1 MLPGDLQIAL
11 RHLKYFHASSLR
23 PRGMAQMN
31 LGRYPRP
38 VAQWRV
44 SPTMGSRL
52 PHVEGSRALA
62 AGSIVVY
69 HVWLYG
75 TESGPV
81 ALGPFGRL
89 MPHLPLGVT
98 LFFTLSGFLLYR
110 PFAAALLRARPRPDL
125 AAYLRNRALRILP
138 AYWVILL
145 ITGVVMRATIVSFD
159 LQRGSLAAR
168 PGLLVRDALLV
179 QNYDPGTILTG
190 IGPAWSLAIEAVFY
204 LALPILVLVAF
215 ALARRAKNESRRR
228 RLALLPPVAM
238 LIVGVS
244 GKLVASTVVPGSG
257 PGLGWVND
265 WHSVLE
271 RSFWVQGDLF
281 AYGMLLAVLTVHV
294 EDGRIRLPRFWWPIT
309 AVAFLALAGVTA
321 AAFDRGSI
329 NQYVYDSLMAA
340 ACGLFLSLV
349 VLSGFAGGQRPA
361 PVSWLEARPIVW
373 VGVVSY
379 SLFLWHEPII
389 WWLRDRGMLAT
400 GGNAGFLLNL
410 VIVGAVSLA
419 LSALTYKLVE
429 LPALRRKAR
438 TPTRDERVALEAAA
452 P

>member
-1 MLPGDLQIAL
+1 MIP
-11 RHLKYFHASSLR
+11 
-23 PRGMAQMN
+23 
-31 LGRYPRP
+31 GRYPRP
-38 VAQWRV
+38 VADWRV
-44 SPTMGSRL
+44 SPTMGRRL
-52 PHVEGSRALA
+52 PHVEGARALA

-69 HVWLYG
+69 HVWRYG
-75 TESGPV
+75 SESGPV

-125 AAYLRNRALRILP
+125 SAYLRNRALRILP

-145 ITGVVMRATIVSFD
+145 ITGVVMGATIVSFD
-159 LQRGSLAAR
+159 LERGSLAAR
-168 PGLLVRDALLV
+168 PGLLLRDALLV

-190 IGPAWSLAIEAVFY
+190 IGPAWSLAIEMVFY
-204 LALPILVLVAF
+204 LALPILVLLAF
-215 ALARRAKNESRRR
+215 TLAGRAKSESRRG
-228 RLALLPPVAM
+228 RLALLPPVVM

-244 GKLVASTVVPGSG
+244 GKMVASTIVPGLG

-271 RSFWVQGDLF
+271 RSFLVQGDLF

-294 EDGRIRLPRFWWPIT
+294 EDGRIRLPRSWWPIT
-309 AVAFLALAGVTA
+309 AVGFLALAGLTA
-321 AAFDRGSI
+321 AAFDKGSI
-329 NQYVYDSLMAA
+329 NQYVYDSLMAS

-349 VLSGFAGGQRPA
+349 VLGGFAGGQRPT
-361 PVSWLEARPIVW
+361 PLRWLEARPIVW
-373 VGVVSY
+373 VGVLSY

-389 WWLRDRGMLAT
+389 WWLRDRGMLASE
-400 GGNAGFLLNL
+400 GGVAGFLLNL
-410 VIVGAVSLA
+410 VIVGTVSLA
-419 LSALTYKLVE
+419 LSALTYRLVE

-438 TPTRDERVALEAAA
+438 TPTRDERVAVVAAA

>member
-1 MLPGDLQIAL
+1 MIP
-11 RHLKYFHASSLR
+11 
-23 PRGMAQMN
+23 
-31 LGRYPRP
+31 GRYPRP
-38 VAQWRV
+38 VADWRV

-52 PHVEGSRALA
+52 PHVEGARALA
-62 AGSIVVY
+62 ACSIVVY
-69 HVWLYG
+69 HVWRYG
-75 TESGPV
+75 SQSGPV

-110 PFAAALLRARPRPDL
+110 PFAAALLRARARPNL

-145 ITGVVMRATIVSFD
+145 ITGVVLGATMISFD
-159 LQRGSLAAR
+159 LERGSLATR
-168 PGLLVRDALLV
+168 PGLLVRDALFV
-179 QNYDPGTILTG
+179 QNYDPGSILTG
-190 IGPAWSLAIEAVFY
+190 IGPAWSLAIEVVFY
-204 LALPILVLVAF
+204 LALPVLVLVTF
-215 ALARRAKNESRRR
+215 ALARRAKNESQRRQ
-228 RLALLPPVAM
+228 LALLPPVVM

-244 GKLVASTVVPGSG
+244 GKLVASTIVPGLG

-309 AVAFLALAGVTA
+309 AVGFLVLAGVTA
-321 AAFDRGSI
+321 AAFDNGSI

-340 ACGLFLSLV
+340 ACGLFVSLV
-349 VLSGFAGGQRPA
+349 VLGGFAGGQRPA
-361 PVSWLEARPIVW
+361 PVRWLEARPIVW

-389 WWLRDRGMLAT
+389 WWLRDRGLLAS
-400 GGNAGFLLNL
+400 GGGVASFLLNL
-410 VIVGAVSLA
+410 IVVGTVSLA

-438 TPTRDERVALEAAA
+438 TPTREERVAVVAAA

>member
-1 MLPGDLQIAL
+1 MHPLGAGGIAE
-11 RHLKYFHASSLR
+11 
-23 PRGMAQMN
+23 MT

-38 VAQWRV
+38 VADWRV

-52 PHVEGSRALA
+52 PHVEGARALA

-69 HVWLYG
+69 HVWRYG

-145 ITGVVMRATIVSFD
+145 ITGVVMGATIVRFD
-159 LQRGSLAAR
+159 LQRGSLATR
-168 PGLLVRDALLV
+168 PGLLLRDAFFV

-190 IGPAWSLAIEAVFY
+190 IGPAWSLAIEVVFY
-204 LALPILVLVAF
+204 LVLPVLVLVTF
-215 ALARRAKNESRRR
+215 ALARRTRNESRRTR
-228 RLALLPPVAM
+228 FAFLPPVIM
-238 LIVGVS
+238 LIVGAS
-244 GKLVASTVVPGSG
+244 GKLVALTAVPGSG
-257 PGLGWVND
+257 PGARVGQRLALGPGTELLGPGRPLRVRD
-265 WHSVLE
+265 AASDPY
-271 RSFWVQGDLF
+271 RSRGGRAAAAPTRVVAGDRGGL
-281 AYGMLLAVLTVHV
+281 
-294 EDGRIRLPRFWWPIT
+294 
-309 AVAFLALAGVTA
+309 LALAGATA
-321 AAFDRGSI
+321 AAFDKGTI
-329 NQYVYDSLMAA
+329 NQYVYDSLMAL
-340 ACGLFLSLV
+340 ACGLFLSLI
-349 VLSGFAGGQRPA
+349 VLAGSGRERPPA
-361 PVSWLEARPIVW
+361 SMGWLEARPIVW

-389 WWLRDRGMLAT
+389 WWLRDRGMLVS
-400 GGNAGFLLNL
+400 GGGALSFPLNL
-410 VIVGAVSLA
+410 VIVGTVSLV
-419 LSALTYKLVE
+419 S
-429 LPALRRKAR
+429 LRCHLQVRGTPRTPTESR
-438 TPTRDERVALEAAA
+438 TPTRDEGVAVLAAA

>member
-1 MLPGDLQIAL
+1 MLPPYPAKRPNAFVL
-11 RHLKYFHASSLR
+11 FSHASSL
-23 PRGMAQMN
+23 GAGGIAEMT

-38 VAQWRV
+38 VADWRV
-44 SPTMGSRL
+44 SPTMSSRL
-52 PHVEGSRALA
+52 PHIEGARALA

-69 HVWLYG
+69 HVWRYG
-75 TESGPV
+75 SASGPV

-138 AYWVILL
+138 VYWVILL
-145 ITGVVMRATIVSFD
+145 ITGVVMGATIVRFD
-159 LQRGSLAAR
+159 LHRGSLATR
-168 PGLLVRDALLV
+168 PALLLRDAFFV

-204 LALPILVLVAF
+204 LVLPVLVLGTF
-215 ALARRAKNESRRR
+215 ALARRTRNESRRTW
-228 RLALLPPVAM
+228 LAFLPPVIM
-238 LIVGVS
+238 LIVGAS
-244 GKLVASTVVPGSG
+244 GKLVALTAVPGWG

-271 RSFWVQGDLF
+271 RSFWVQADLF
-281 AYGMLLAVLTVHV
+281 AYGMLLAILTVHV
-294 EDGRIRLPRFWWPIT
+294 EDGRLRLPRGWWPVT
-309 AVAFLALAGVTA
+309 AVALLALAGTTA
-321 AAFDRGSI
+321 AAFDKGTI
-329 NQYVYDSLMAA
+329 NQYVYDSLMAL
-340 ACGLFLSLV
+340 ACGLFLSLI
-349 VLSGFAGGQRPA
+349 VLAGSGRERPPA
-361 PVSWLEARPIVW
+361 SIGWLEARPIVW

-389 WWLRDRGMLAT
+389 WWLRDRGMLVS
-400 GGNAGFLLNL
+400 GGALSFPLNL
-410 VIVGAVSLA
+410 VIVGTVSLV
-419 LSALTYKLVE
+419 LSAFTYRFVE
-429 LPALRRKAR
+429 LPALRRKYR
-438 TPTRDERVALEAAA
+438 TPTRDEGVAVLAA

>member
-1 MLPGDLQIAL
+1 
-11 RHLKYFHASSLR
+11 
-23 PRGMAQMN
+23 
-31 LGRYPRP
+31 
-38 VAQWRV
+38 
-44 SPTMGSRL
+44 MGSRL
-52 PHVEGSRALA
+52 PHVEGARALA

-69 HVWLYG
+69 HVWRYG

-81 ALGPFGRL
+81 GLGPVGQL

-110 PFAAALLRARPRPDL
+110 PFAAALLRARSRPDL
-125 AAYLRNRALRILP
+125 GAYLRNRALRILP

-145 ITGVVMRATIVSFD
+145 ITGVVMGATIVSFN
-159 LQRGSLAAR
+159 LEHGSLAAR
-168 PGLLVRDALLV
+168 PGLLVRDAFFV

-204 LALPILVLVAF
+204 LVLPILVLVAF
-215 ALARRAKNESRRR
+215 ALARRAENESRGR
-228 RLALLPPVAM
+228 RLALLPPIVM

-244 GKLVASTVVPGSG
+244 GKLVASTVVPGLG

-281 AYGMLLAVLTVHV
+281 AYGMLLAVLSVHV
-294 EDGRIRLPRFWWPIT
+294 EDGRIRLPRGWWPIT
-309 AVAFLALAGVTA
+309 AVGFLALGGVTA
-321 AAFDRGSI
+321 AAFDKGWI
-329 NQYVYDSLMAA
+329 NHYVYDSLMAA

-349 VLSGFAGGQRPA
+349 VLSGFAGGHRPA
-361 PVSWLEARPIVW
+361 PVTWLEARPIVW

-389 WWLRDRGMLAT
+389 WWLRDRGMLAS
-400 GGNAGFLLNL
+400 GSGVAGFLLNL
-410 VIVGAVSLA
+410 VIVGTVSLA

-438 TPTRDERVALEAAA
+438 TATRDERVAVVAAA

>member
-1 MLPGDLQIAL
+1 
-11 RHLKYFHASSLR
+11 
-23 PRGMAQMN
+23 MN

-38 VAQWRV
+38 VAHWRV
-44 SPTMGSRL
+44 SPTTGSRL
-52 PHVEGSRALA
+52 PHIEGARALA

-69 HVWLYG
+69 HVWRYG
-75 TESGPV
+75 SESGPV

-145 ITGVVMRATIVSFD
+145 ITGVVMGATIVHFD

-168 PGLLVRDALLV
+168 PGLLVRDAFLV

-204 LALPILVLVAF
+204 LALPILVLMAF
-215 ALARRAKNESRRR
+215 ALARRAANESRRQ

-238 LIVGVS
+238 LLVGIS
-244 GKLVASTVVPGSG
+244 GKLVASTVVPGWG

-294 EDGRIRLPRFWWPIT
+294 EDGRIRLPRGWWPIT
-309 AVAFLALAGVTA
+309 AVGFLALAGLTA
-321 AAFDRGSI
+321 AAFDKGSI

-340 ACGLFLSLV
+340 ACGLFLSLI
-349 VLSGFAGGQRPA
+349 VLGGFAGGHRPA
-361 PVSWLEARPIVW
+361 PVGWLEARPIVW

-389 WWLRDRGMLAT
+389 WWLRDRGMLAS
-400 GGNAGFLLNL
+400 GGGALGFLLNL

-419 LSALTYKLVE
+419 LSALTYKFVE

-438 TPTRDERVALEAAA
+438 TPTRDERVAVVAAA

>member
-1 MLPGDLQIAL
+1 
-11 RHLKYFHASSLR
+11 
-23 PRGMAQMN
+23 MAR
-31 LGRYPRP
+31 LIPGRYPRP
-38 VAQWRV
+38 VADWRV

-52 PHVEGSRALA
+52 PNVEGARALA

-75 TESGPV
+75 TETGPV
-81 ALGPFGRL
+81 ALGPVGRL

-110 PFAAALLRARPRPDL
+110 PFAAALLRARPRPNL

-145 ITGVVMRATIVSFD
+145 ITGVVMRATLVSFD

-168 PGLLVRDALLV
+168 PGLLLRDALLV

-190 IGPAWSLAIEAVFY
+190 IGPAWSLAIEVVFY
-204 LALPILVLVAF
+204 LALPILALVAF
-215 ALARRAKNESRRR
+215 ALAGRAKSESRRG
-228 RLALLPPVAM
+228 RLALLPPVVM

-244 GKLVASTVVPGSG
+244 GKLVASTIVPGLG

-294 EDGRIRLPRFWWPIT
+294 EDGRIRLPRGWWPIT
-309 AVAFLALAGVTA
+309 AVGFLALAGLTA
-321 AAFDRGSI
+321 VAFDKGSI

-349 VLSGFAGGQRPA
+349 VLGGFAGGQRPA
-361 PVSWLEARPIVW
+361 PVRWLEARPIVW

-389 WWLRDRGMLAT
+389 WWLRDRGLLAS
-400 GGNAGFLLNL
+400 GGGAAGFLLNL
-410 VIVGAVSLA
+410 VIVGSVSLA
-419 LSALTYKLVE
+419 LSALTYRLVE

-438 TPTRDERVALEAAA
+438 TPTRDERVAVVAAA

>member
-1 MLPGDLQIAL
+1 M
-11 RHLKYFHASSLR
+11 YFLIRQRSLAW
-23 PRGMAQMN
+23 GMAGMIP
-31 LGRYPRP
+31 GRYPRP
-38 VAQWRV
+38 VADWRV

-52 PHVEGSRALA
+52 PHVEGARALA

-69 HVWLYG
+69 HVWRYG
-75 TESGPV
+75 SETGPV

-138 AYWVILL
+138 AYWVILF
-145 ITGVVMRATIVSFD
+145 ITGVVMEATIVRFD
-159 LQRGSLAAR
+159 LQRGSLASR

-190 IGPAWSLAIEAVFY
+190 IGPAWSLAIEMVFY
-204 LALPILVLVAF
+204 LVLPILVLVAF
-215 ALARRAKNESRRR
+215 ALARKATDESRRG
-228 RLALLPPVAM
+228 RLALLPPVVM
-238 LIVGVS
+238 LIVGVT
-244 GKLVASTVVPGSG
+244 GKLVASTIVPGLG

-271 RSFWVQGDLF
+271 RSFWVQADLF

-309 AVAFLALAGVTA
+309 AVGFLVLAGVTA
-321 AAFDRGSI
+321 AAFDNGSI

-340 ACGLFLSLV
+340 ACGLFLSLI
-349 VLSGFAGGQRPA
+349 VLGGFAGEQRPA
-361 PVSWLEARPIVW
+361 PVRWLEARPIVW

-389 WWLRDRGMLAT
+389 WWLRDRGLLAS
-400 GGNAGFLLNL
+400 GGGVASFLLNL
-410 VIVGAVSLA
+410 IVVGTVSLA
-419 LSALTYKLVE
+419 LSALTYKFVE

-438 TPTRDERVALEAAA
+438 TPTRDERVAVVAAA